1 MRNLHGDLKKSKSLL
16 TRAYHFLYLSLTFI
30 GFFCK
35 VPKMKFG
42 FHISIAGGFSK
53 VAGRA
58 RARGCETIQLFSRNP
73 RGWRYA
79 PLEKEEVE
87 EFRSSIKASGL
98 FPVFLHLPYLPNLA
112 SQQSKFYSP
121 SISAVATD
129 LKRAEQLGAQ
139 YLIIH
144 IGHRM
149 ESSEDEAIEAV
160 SQGINQAF
168 EKVKNSVTL
177 LMENTAGQGSEI
189 GYTFDQIRKIIER
202 VHENKRM
209 GVCLDTAH
217 SFEAGYDLSKKD
229 GIEWTLESFDKTVGL
244 KRIHV
249 FHLNDSKTPLGSRK
263 DRHWHIGEG
272 YIGLEGFRYL
282 INHPL
287 LRHLPG
293 IMETPRKDTVEDLK
307 NMKVIRSLVEDAPM
321 NGADGVPPPKHPFP
335 KKSP

>member
-1 MRNLHGDLKKSKSLL
+1 MR
-16 TRAYHFLYLSLTFI
+16 
-30 GFFCK
+30 
-35 VPKMKFG
+35 FG
-42 FHISIAGGFSK
+42 FHISIAEGFSN
-53 VAGRA
+53 VAERA
-58 RARGCETIQLFSRNP
+58 RVRGCETVQLFSRNP
-73 RGWRYA
+73 RGWKYA
-79 PLEKEEVE
+79 PLDKEDAE

-112 SQQSKFYSP
+112 SQQSRFYSR
-121 SISAVATD
+121 SVNAVAID
-129 LKRAEQLGAQ
+129 LKRAEQLEAP

-144 IGHRM
+144 IGHRL

-168 EKVKNSVTL
+168 DEVKNSVVL
-177 LMENTAGQGSEI
+177 LMENTAGQGTEI
-189 GYTFDQIRKIIER
+189 GYSFEQINKIIEK
-202 VHENKRM
+202 VQENQRI

-229 GIEWTLESFDKTVGL
+229 GIERTLESFDKVIGL
-244 KRIHV
+244 KRLYL

-282 INHPL
+282 VNHPSL
-287 LRHLPG
+287 KHLPG

-307 NMKVIRSLVEDAPM
+307 NMKVIRSLVE
-321 NGADGVPPPKHPFP
+321 
-335 KKSP
+335 